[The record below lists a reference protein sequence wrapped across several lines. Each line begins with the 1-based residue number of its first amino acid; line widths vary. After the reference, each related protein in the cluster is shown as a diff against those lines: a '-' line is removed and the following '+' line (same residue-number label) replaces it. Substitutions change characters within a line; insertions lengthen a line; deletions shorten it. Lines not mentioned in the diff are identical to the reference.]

1 MLVWVVWD
9 LDVMDGTPY
18 IENLISRSAEDISRR
33 FDFKDLH
40 IHIEQVRLFPRLDH
54 GA

>member
-18 IENLISRSAEDISRR
+18 IENLICRSAHKIGSG
-33 FDFKDLH
+33 FDFKNLH
-40 IHIEQVRLFPRLDH
+40 VHVEEVRFLPRLNH